1 MLIDPFGRA
10 ITYLRISITDRC
22 NLRCAYCQ
30 PASGLQGLANDE
42 LLSIDEILRVAE
54 AAASLGINKVRLTG
68 GEPLVRSDIV
78 EIVSRVAKIQGIN
91 DLSLTTNAIL
101 LGPMAQRLADAG
113 LNRVNISMDTLNAEK
128 FHRVTRLGDFMTA
141 WKGILAAEAAG
152 LNPIKLNTVV
162 VGGFNDD
169 EIPALARLSIEH
181 RWHIRFIEL
190 MPVANQQDW
199 GDGLPPVEER
209 YFSVQKMHKVLS
221 DLMLEPVETPTGS
234 GPERTFHIPEALG
247 TVGFISPLGDHFCN
261 KCNRLRLTAD
271 GRLRSC
277 LLVDKEISIRDA
289 LKQGKD
295 LKTFI
300 EKAVAE
306 KPKGHRLESHNC
318 PEGRCMSQIGG

>member
-54 AAASLGINKVRLTG
+54 AAANLGINKVRLTG

-78 EIVSRVAKIQGIN
+78 EIVSRIAKIQGIN
-91 DLSLTTNAIL
+91 DLSLTSNAIL

-128 FHRVTRLGDFMTA
+128 YHRVTRFGDFTTV

-181 RWHIRFIEL
+181 QWHIRFIEL
-190 MPVANQQDW
+190 MPVANEQDW
-199 GDGLPPVEER
+199 GEGLPPMEER
-209 YFSVQKMHKVLS
+209 YYSVQKMHKILS
-221 DLMLEPVETPTGS
+221 DLMLEPVETPAGS
-234 GPERTFHIPEALG
+234 GPERTFHISGALG
-247 TVGFISPLGDHFCN
+247 TVGFISPLGDRFCN

-277 LLVDKEISIRDA
+277 LLVDKEISIREA

-300 EKAVAE
+300 EKAVTE
-306 KPKGHRLESHNC
+306 KPNGHQLESHNC
-318 PEGRCMSQIGG
+318 PEARCMSQIGG

>member
-30 PASGLQGLANDE
+30 PAAGLQGLANDE
-42 LLSIDEILRVAE
+42 LLSIDEIIRVAE

-78 EIVSRVAKIQGIN
+78 EIVSRIAKIQGIN
-91 DLSLTTNAIL
+91 DLSLTSNAIL
-101 LGPMAQRLADAG
+101 LGSMAQRLADAG

-128 FHRVTRLGDFMTA
+128 FHRVTRLGDFSTV

-152 LNPIKLNTVV
+152 LTPIKLNTVV

-169 EIPALARLSIEH
+169 EVPALARLSIEH
-181 RWHIRFIEL
+181 QWHIRFIEL
-190 MPVANQQDW
+190 MPVANEQDW

-209 YFSVQKMHKVLS
+209 YFSVQKMHKILS
-221 DLMLEPVETPTGS
+221 DLMLIPVETPAGS
-234 GPERTFHIPEALG
+234 GPERTFHIPGALG

-277 LLVDKEISIRDA
+277 LLVDKEISIREA

-306 KPKGHRLESHNC
+306 KPKGHGLESHNC
-318 PEGRCMSQIGG
+318 PEARCMSQIGG